1 LKTAGGDATQLLV
14 RKIENGTVV
23 DHVPAWEASLV
34 AKVFGIDRLAH
45 DVDSKVSVAIL
56 QNVPSSKL
64 GRKDVIKVDSFRV
77 DERDA
82 DILGLIFPQV
92 TINYVK
98 DWKVTKY
105 NPKIPEMIEGKVR
118 CPELLCIT
126 NAKGEPVT
134 QRFRTLKKE
143 KMLQCAY
150 CDTFLEFDR
159 IPEFVRT

>member
-1 LKTAGGDATQLLV
+1 MKSAGDDGKQLLV

-23 DHVPAWEASLV
+23 DHVPAWKSSLV
-34 AKVFGIDRLAH
+34 AKVFGIDRLA
-45 DVDSKVSVAIL
+45 DDADSRVSVALL
-56 QNVPSSKL
+56 QNVPSAKL

-82 DILGLIFPQV
+82 DILALIFPEV

-98 DWKVTKY
+98 DWKAKKY
-105 NPKIPEMIEGKVR
+105 SPKIPEVIEGKVR
-118 CPELLCIT
+118 CPEVLCIT
-126 NAKGEPVT
+126 NAKAEPVT

-143 KMLQCAY
+143 RMLQCAY